1 MDKFPMTVHGYEKLK
16 KELQHLKSVE
26 RPKIIR
32 EIETA
37 RAHGD
42 LRENAEYQY
51 AKEKQ
56 GFVEGRIKDIE
67 YRLAAAEV
75 IDITKLSGNRAVFG
89 AVIEI
94 EDQESGE
101 VLRYQIVGE
110 EESDISQG
118 KISISSPLARA
129 FIGRQKESE
138 VQVKTPKGTR
148 EYILLGVYFNP

>member
-101 VLRYQIVGE
+101 VLRYQIV
-110 EESDISQG
+110 
-118 KISISSPLARA
+118 
-129 FIGRQKESE
+129 
-138 VQVKTPKGTR
+138 
-148 EYILLGVYFNP
+148 